1 MATKWYNNAQG
12 ALLKENNTDTCIVQ
26 LFVFSMQFPSFHSVM
41 GDLMTLVLF
50 TLNLP
55 ISGGTNDSA
64 AGGAG
69 SQP

>member
-1 MATKWYNNAQG
+1 MATKRYNKVQG
-12 ALLKENNTDTCIVQ
+12 GLLKENNTDTCMVQ
-26 LFVFSMQFPSFHSVM
+26 FDFFSMHFPSFHSLL